1 MWNEGVEKTKT
12 KNKKRDHCM
21 LPCMASGRSG
31 TDHAQTPPKAE
42 SLRVPVFR
50 HHLPQTWVSSLFLF
64 SFFHYL
70 WLHARSLFSTCANLR
85 VWNPLRHSSQFKLFT
100 GKLRAALWPH
110 ASTEFRRCIF
120 VRFFLRR
127 EVCSHIRS
135 ERLRSGNAL
144 CVKKKRKKK
153 KGADRVSCQQ
163 GNTID
168 SYSLSEGY

>member
-1 MWNEGVEKTKT
+1 
-12 KNKKRDHCM
+12 M

-85 VWNPLRHSSQFKLFT
+85 VWNPLRHSSQVKLFT

-153 KGADRVSCQQ
+153 RGQIGSHANKAIRSIRIRCQRAIKF
-163 GNTID
+163 TSWD
-168 SYSLSEGY
+168 SGSFCRTR